1 MTGPPGGGLDGRD
14 EREETPP
21 PLTKE
26 QIEGHISAMKSIIKD
41 YNRQNK
47 ADPIRLDFGAE
58 NIPLNEGRVARG
70 KDVGEEDLSKP
81 FKEKLKTPLTRRI
94 IEFAGPEYVMPAN
107 ITLYDGSTDPADHL
121 NRFSMAANSGEWPMP
136 VWCRMFQQTL
146 DGGARGW
153 FESLPPNS
161 INEWYQLREAFTNRY
176 SIRRA
181 CYKEPHEITKVVRRA
196 NETLPAFKERW
207 TVETGLIMGVPEVM
221 KISSFMDSVKSPE
234 LAKRFS
240 SNIPKTVDEMM
251 RRVDEFVR
259 AEEAYAR
266 TELPPGESRDIHRR
280 LSFPTG
286 PRDVHQRLTFPTSTR
301 SDRDNRSSQR
311 RDYKGND
318 YKNPYKVRDNFSGGR
333 HRDYRAPYSQRDQ
346 ANKAVPDK
354 GHHTNDCIQLRK
366 QLEIALESGKLN
378 HLMKDLRQRVGRGQG
393 RNPPPPPKVINMV
406 KTLSSKEKKRK
417 DREATKAWMNAPITF
432 PRVISDDASDEPLI
446 IEAEVEGY
454 LVRRVYVDEGSSVEV
469 MFEHCFENLPPKVR
483 AGLRE
488 TRTDLVGFA
497 GEIAKPL
504 GKIDLEV
511 CFGNEGLSRRM
522 SITFLVV
529 RAPSPYNIILGRP
542 GLKALHAI
550 PSTIHAMIRF
560 PTPKGI
566 ATLVT
571 RSTIIAECRLREEE
585 QILTEKQ
592 PEVHETGQPDEGAD
606 LTEQILVN
614 PHFPDQ
620 IITIGGRLS
629 PDCKNQLKTLLI
641 DNMEVFAWEPSDMTG
656 VPRKIIEHSLNVNPS
671 LEPFCQKRR
680 TFSPE
685 KSKAVTNE
693 VAEWVRAGIVRPVK
707 YPTYISNP
715 VLVKKCDGSW
725 RMCIDFKIL
734 NSACP
739 KDYYPLPSI
748 DCKVEAVMGFKY
760 KCFLDAYKGYH
771 QIQMAREDEEKT
783 AFYTEQG
790 TYCYMKMPFGL
801 KNAGATYQRKDEK
814 DLLAD
819 IAETF
824 ENLKAINMKLNPKKC
839 SFGVEEG
846 KFLGYMVTSEGIRA
860 NPKKTKAIS
869 DLTSPKT
876 LKEMQ
881 SLSGKLA
888 SLNRF
893 LAKSAE
899 RALPFFNTLK
909 NITKENKHEYR
920 WTSEAE
926 EAFQQMKRLIISLPS
941 LTPPLPKETLY
952 AYLAVAKEA
961 VSAVLMTDRNGR
973 QCPVQYVSRTLNE
986 AEKNYSPL
994 EKLALSLVNM
1004 TRRLRRYFEAHPVKV
1019 ITDQPIKNILS
1030 RAETS
1035 GKLAKYAV
1043 EIGTYKISFIPRNA
1057 IKGQIDD
1064 TEVWTL
1070 FTDGAASLKGSGAG
1084 LVLIGPSGL
1093 EYTYALRLTFVS
1105 TNNEAE
1111 YEALLAGLR
1120 IARKMK
1126 VSGIEVKVDSKLVAN
1141 QINGAYEATKE
1152 SMIKYLAKAK
1162 EFISEFK
1169 TFSIENIPR
1178 EDNQKADILSKLATV
1193 PFSHLTKEILVE
1205 VLNERSTDAK
1215 EVQTIVEEEGEN
1227 WMTPIIKYLEEGIVP
1242 SDKNEARSLRAKIS
1256 QYVIESGILFKKG
1269 YLVPML
1275 RCVGPLQANY
1285 VIREIH
1291 MGSCGMH
1298 IGPRAVVRKA
1308 MRQGYYWPTMHA
1320 DAKEER
1326 REAAAVREAKYKTKM
1341 EQYYN
1346 KRVRPAGFR
1355 PGEFVYRR
1363 NEASRIEN
1371 EEKLGP
1377 NWEGPYRVTEAF
1389 ENSSYKLQTM
1399 EDKVVPR
1406 TWHAVNLRK
1415 CYL

>member
-1 MTGPPGGGLDGRD
+1 M
-14 EREETPP
+14 
-21 PLTKE
+21 
-26 QIEGHISAMKSIIKD
+26 
-41 YNRQNK
+41 
-47 ADPIRLDFGAE
+47 
-58 NIPLNEGRVARG
+58 V
-70 KDVGEEDLSKP
+70 
-81 FKEKLKTPLTRRI
+81 RI
-94 IEFAGPEYVMPAN
+94 
-107 ITLYDGSTDPADHL
+107 
-121 NRFSMAANSGEWPMP
+121 
-136 VWCRMFQQTL
+136 
-146 DGGARGW
+146 
-153 FESLPPNS
+153 
-161 INEWYQLREAFTNRY
+161 
-176 SIRRA
+176 
-181 CYKEPHEITKVVRRA
+181 
-196 NETLPAFKERW
+196 
-207 TVETGLIMGVPEVM
+207 
-221 KISSFMDSVKSPE
+221 
-234 LAKRFS
+234 
-240 SNIPKTVDEMM
+240 
-251 RRVDEFVR
+251 
-259 AEEAYAR
+259 
-266 TELPPGESRDIHRR
+266 
-280 LSFPTG
+280 
-286 PRDVHQRLTFPTSTR
+286 
-301 SDRDNRSSQR
+301 
-311 RDYKGND
+311 
-318 YKNPYKVRDNFSGGR
+318 
-333 HRDYRAPYSQRDQ
+333 
-346 ANKAVPDK
+346 
-354 GHHTNDCIQLRK
+354 
-366 QLEIALESGKLN
+366 
-378 HLMKDLRQRVGRGQG
+378 
-393 RNPPPPPKVINMV
+393 
-406 KTLSSKEKKRK
+406 LSSKEKKRK
-417 DREATKAWMNAPITF
+417 DREATEAWMNTPITF
-432 PRVISDDASDEPLI
+432 PGVISDDASDEPLI

-469 MFEHCFENLPPKVR
+469 MFEHCFENLPAKVR

-488 TRTDLVGFA
+488 TKTDLVGFA
-497 GEIAKPL
+497 GEVAKPL

-511 CFGNEGLSRRM
+511 CFGNEGLSRKM
-522 SITFLVV
+522 SIKFLVV

-550 PSTIHAMIRF
+550 PSTIHSMIRF

-571 RSTIIAECRLREEE
+571 RATIIAECRLREGK

-592 PEVHETGQPDEGAD
+592 PEIHEAGQPDEGAN

-614 PHFPDQ
+614 PSFPDQ
-620 IITIGGRLS
+620 IITIGGGLS
-629 PDCKNQLKTLLI
+629 PVCKNQLKTLLI
-641 DNMEVFAWEPSDMTG
+641 NNMEVFAWEPADMTG
-656 VPRKIIEHSLNVNPS
+656 VPRRIIEHSLNVNPS

-801 KNAGATYQRKDEK
+801 KNAGATYQRLVDSTFQSQIGRNLEAYVDDMVIKSKDEK

-920 WTSEAE
+920 WTPEAE

-941 LTPPLPKETLY
+941 LTPPFPKETLY
-952 AYLAVAKEA
+952 AYLAVANEA
-961 VSAVLMTDRNGR
+961 VSAVLLTDRNGR
-973 QCPVQYVSRTLNE
+973 QCPVQYVSRTLND

-1030 RAETS
+1030 RTEAS

-1043 EIGTYKISFIPRNA
+1043 EIGTYKISFLPRNA
-1057 IKGQIDD
+1057 IKGQVLADFLSD
-1064 TEVWTL
+1064 APDGEAEEEYFRMPEVPPEVDNTEVWTL

-1126 VSGIEVKVDSKLVAN
+1126 VSSIEVKVDSKLVAN
-1141 QINGAYEATKE
+1141 QINGTYEATKE

-1162 EFISEFK
+1162 EFISAFK

-1227 WMTPIIKYLEEGIVP
+1227 WMTPIINYLEEGIVP
-1242 SDKNEARSLRAKIS
+1242 SDKNKARSLRAKIS
-1256 QYVIESGILFKKG
+1256 QYVIGSGVLFKKG

-1275 RCVGPLQANY
+1275 RCVGPLQANKLFNP
-1285 VIREIH
+1285 EIQH
-1291 MGSCGMH
+1291 GAGMH
-1298 IGPRAVVRKA
+1298 IGPRA
-1308 MRQGYYWPTMHA
+1308 WSESNP
-1320 DAKEER
+1320 
-1326 REAAAVREAKYKTKM
+1326 
-1341 EQYYN
+1341 
-1346 KRVRPAGFR
+1346 RVIFWAH
-1355 PGEFVYRR
+1355 
-1363 NEASRIEN
+1363 NA
-1371 EEKLGP
+1371 
-1377 NWEGPYRVTEAF
+1377 
-1389 ENSSYKLQTM
+1389 
-1399 EDKVVPR
+1399 
-1406 TWHAVNLRK
+1406 
-1415 CYL
+1415 C